1 MTSPDQQ
8 QLILI
13 VGAGQAGAELA
24 FALRQTGS
32 TARIVIV
39 GDEPFAPYQ
48 RPPLSK
54 SYLAGKVDLAALYVK
69 PKEAYDTAN
78 IELRTAVR
86 AEHVDRS
93 AKVVRLSD
101 GSTILYDKL
110 VFATGG
116 RPRPLQ
122 AKGLDDAAR
131 LGNLHYLRTVA
142 DVDRIHRQFQP
153 GFRMVLIGG
162 GYVGLEVAAAAREH
176 GMHVTVLEAMPRV
189 LARVTVPEISAFY
202 ERVHREAGVEI
213 RTSAVVSS
221 VVTDESGDAVT
232 AIVCSDG
239 STTPADVVVV
249 GIGLLPNTEL
259 AERSG
264 LEVKDGI
271 VVDELTRTADP
282 DVLAIGDCTR
292 HPNVM
297 YGRHVRLESVPN
309 ALEQA
314 RTAAAT
320 LCGQHRPHH
329 AVPWFWSDQFDLKLQ
344 MVGLADGHDRLVLR
358 GSTSTRSF
366 SAFYMKEGR
375 VIAADA
381 VNRPQ
386 DFMIAKRLVAQQ
398 SMVDPSRLA
407 DESQPLKTLAS
418 APPV

>member
-69 PKEAYDTAN
+69 PKDAYDTAN

-176 GMHVTVLEAMPRV
+176 GMRVTVLEAMPRV

>member
-54 SYLAGKVDLAALYVK
+54 SYLAGKVDLAALYIK

-78 IELRTAVR
+78 IELRTSVR

>member
-131 LGNLHYLRTVA
+131 LGNLHYLRTVG

-407 DESQPLKTLAS
+407 DESQPLKALAG

>member
-131 LGNLHYLRTVA
+131 LGNLHYLRTVG

>member
-1 MTSPDQQ
+1 MTSPDRPRTV
-8 QLILI
+8 LIL
-13 VGAGQAGAELA
+13 GAGQAGGELA
-24 FALRQTGS
+24 FALRQNGFTD
-32 TARIVIV
+32 RILIA

-54 SYLAGKVDLAALYVK
+54 AYLAGKVDLTALYIK
-69 PKEAYDTAN
+69 PREAYDKAN
-78 IELRTAVR
+78 IELRTAVS
-86 AEHVDRS
+86 AEHVDRTR
-93 AKVVRLSD
+93 KIVTFSD
-101 GSTILYDKL
+101 GSEQGYDKL

-122 AKGLDDAAR
+122 ATGLEHSAK
-131 LGNLHYLRTVA
+131 LGNLHYLRTIA
-142 DVDRIHRQFQP
+142 DVDKIHRQFQP

-162 GYVGLEVAAAAREH
+162 GYVGLEVAAAARQH
-176 GMHVTVLEAMPRV
+176 GMHVTVLEAMSRV

-213 RTSAVVSS
+213 RTGAVVSS

-232 AIVCSDG
+232 AIRCTDG
-239 STTPADVVVV
+239 STTPADVVIV

-297 YGRHVRLESVPN
+297 YGRNVRLESVPN

-329 AVPWFWSDQFDLKLQ
+329 AVPWFWSDQYDLKLQ
-344 MVGLADGHDRLVLR
+344 MVGLAEGHDRLVLR

-366 SAFYMKEGR
+366 SAFYMQAGR
-375 VIAADA
+375 VISADA

-398 SMVDPSRLA
+398 VLVDPSQLA
-407 DESQPLKTLAS
+407 DESLPLKALLGTPS
-418 APPV
+418 P

>member
-407 DESQPLKTLAS
+407 DESQPLKALAV

>member
-69 PKEAYDTAN
+69 PKDAYDTAN

>member
-122 AKGLDDAAR
+122 AKGVQDAAR
-131 LGNLHYLRTVA
+131 LGNLHYLRTVG